1 MVFVAADAAADADT
15 DVEPVPDAAEEA
27 GTATRTGPSS
37 ASEARQASGS
47 ARRHVCF
54 IAVSRLGSVWSR

>member
-1 MVFVAADAAADADT
+1 MVFVAADAAADAEA
-15 DVEPVPDAAEEA
+15 DVERGPDAAEEV

-37 ASEARQASGS
+37 ASEARHASGN

-54 IAVSRLGSVWSR
+54 IAVSRLDPVWPR